1 MHIESITLRNFRCF
15 GNTPEEC
22 TFEKDLTVFVGSNG
36 AGKTT
41 IIKALQRLF
50 GTNSHDRRLTR
61 EDVHFGPKEIAG
73 VAPVEQPTDEATQP
87 TLSYVSSKEIM
98 IDVTL
103 AFPELLGD
111 GSNLDSIPDVFN
123 AMSTAGVGE
132 PLKARIRLEAKW
144 TCGLDED
151 DIEQKIYW
159 ITTLDPVP
167 FGEEDIAKIPM
178 SSNQRQRIQ
187 LRYLPATR
195 DGAAIVRTA
204 LKELLNWLEKF
215 GDWEGGRKPMET
227 QWKDLQGLFD
237 SMPAIKAVTD
247 QLSDYWT
254 QLFDGKHLQSA
265 KLTVLSREIQKAL
278 RDLTLSL
285 GPGPAGKDHAIDELS
300 EGQASLFYIAL
311 VATLLK
317 MDSALEKGPKSGFKE
332 IAMLRPWFT
341 IIALEEPENHL
352 APFYLSRMINL
363 MKSLASHDKAMGIL
377 TSHSAS
383 ALARVEPTQV
393 RHVRQDI
400 EKQVSCIKPIKLPVT
415 TDVANKFIYEA
426 VKSHP
431 ELYFAKLV
439 ILGEG
444 RSEEIVIP
452 KLAKAFHKDLELD
465 PAFVSFVP
473 LGGRHVNHFWKL
485 LFDLQTPFVTLL
497 DYDLGRYQAGH
508 YRLKYAVD
516 QLEQNGITHP
526 SFVKPTDAQ
535 AWKNLIVQ
543 NKTEAE
549 AWWNW
554 LQENNVYFS
563 SPLDLDMM
571 MLSAYPS
578 AYSGI
583 ASLPT
588 PLPPGGYDKSVFG
601 ESGEGVQAY
610 PPNLV
615 PTPTELAI
623 YDALFKKGSKPV
635 AHIEALS
642 TLTDQQVKDGC
653 PPPLKT
659 LFERCA
665 QILNIALDVPL
676 VVDNQS

>member
-1 MHIESITLRNFRCF
+1 MHIESVKLRNFRCF
-15 GNTPEEC
+15 GDTPEEC

-50 GTNSHDRRLTR
+50 GTSSNERRLTR
-61 EDVHFGPKEIAG
+61 EDVHFGPDEIAG
-73 VAPVEQPTDEATQP
+73 IAPLAQPADEHSEP
-87 TLSYVSSKEIM
+87 TLTYVSSKELM
-98 IDVTL
+98 IEVTL
-103 AFPELLGD
+103 AFPELLAD

-123 AMSTAGVGE
+123 AMSAAGVGA
-132 PLKARIRLEAKW
+132 PLKARVRLEAKW
-144 TCGLDED
+144 TCGVDED

-159 ITTLDPVP
+159 ITTLDSVP
-167 FGEEDIAKIPM
+167 FGDEDIAKVPM

-204 LKELLNWLEKF
+204 LKELLDWLEKF
-215 GDWEGGRKPMET
+215 GDWEGGRTPMET
-227 QWKDLQGLFD
+227 QWKELQGLFD
-237 SMPAIKAVTD
+237 SMPAIQAVTD
-247 QLSDYWT
+247 QLSKYWT
-254 QLFDGKHLQSA
+254 QLFDGRHLKSA

-285 GPGPAGKDHAIDELS
+285 GPGPAGKDHAIGELS
-300 EGQASLFYIAL
+300 EGQASLFYISL
-311 VATLLK
+311 VATLLQ
-317 MDSALEKGPKSGFKE
+317 MDGELEKGPKPGFKE
-332 IAMLRPWFT
+332 IQVLRPWFT

-363 MKSLASHDKAMGIL
+363 MKNLASDDRAMGIL

-383 ALARVEPTQV
+383 ALGRVEPAQV

-400 EKQVSCIKPIKLPVT
+400 KKQTSCIKPIKLPVK
-415 TDVANKFIYEA
+415 TDDANKFIYEA

-431 ELYFAKLV
+431 ELYFSKLV

-485 LFDLQTPFVTLL
+485 LIDLQTPFVTLL

-516 QLEQNGITHP
+516 QLEQNGIVHP
-526 SFVKPTDAQ
+526 SLTKP
-535 AWKNLIVQ
+535 KNANGWQEMMAQ
-543 NKTEAE
+543 NKAAANE
-549 AWWNW
+549 WWRW
-554 LQENNVYFS
+554 IQEQNVYFS
-563 SPLDLDMM
+563 TALDLDMM
-571 MLSAYPS
+571 MLSSYPS
-578 AYSGI
+578 AYSAI
-583 ASLPT
+583 ANLPD
-588 PLPPGGYDKSVFG
+588 PLPDTDYEKSVFG
-601 ESGEGVQAY
+601 ESGEGLALYVS
-610 PPNLV
+610 NEK
-615 PTPTELAI
+615 PTQNQLAT
-623 YDALFKKGSKPV
+623 YEALFKKGSKPV

-642 TLTDQQVKDGC
+642 TLSDQEIKDGC
-653 PPPLKT
+653 PLPLKS

-665 QILNIALDVPL
+665 KLLNIPIEAPL
-676 VVDNQS
+676 TGEG